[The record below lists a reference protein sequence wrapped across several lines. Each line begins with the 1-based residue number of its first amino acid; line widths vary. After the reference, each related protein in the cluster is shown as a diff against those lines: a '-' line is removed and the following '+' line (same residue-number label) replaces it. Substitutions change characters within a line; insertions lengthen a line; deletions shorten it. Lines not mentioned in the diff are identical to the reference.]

1 MYFSLKNNDPDKD
14 TLIILRYY
22 ISKNEGRF
30 VYSTG
35 LNINPKDWSKEN
47 KTAKNSRGRTDL
59 SSINRTLSKYATF
72 LEKTLN
78 NFELNEIGPTR
89 QLLKDAFNREF
100 KKESSLDNN
109 FKYFTDFVTDF
120 IKNAPKLTN
129 RNTNRKYSASNIKH
143 YSKVNLRLIEF
154 EKYRGSKILMDKF
167 NINMYDEL
175 LNYLNTKGYAK
186 NTIGSFVKSIKVFLR
201 KAEEFGHEV
210 HKDYKDN
217 NFTVLKEDSIS
228 LALRLDEIE
237 LIFKHDFSENKRL
250 ENTRDISIIGL
261 WTGLRVSDLLNLQE
275 INPNEKFIEVQ
286 PQKTKNSSGV
296 KVVIPLHQNII
307 EVIKQRGM
315 PRRISDVKFNLY
327 FKEVCFEVGLTDE
340 VKGSLLIKDEEKDI
354 YRKKIGVYEKY
365 KLVSSHT
372 CRRSFATNFY
382 LMGLPA
388 LTIMAI
394 TGHTTEKSFLAY
406 IKVTPKEH
414 AEKMLDLMN
423 EYYKK

>member
-59 SSINRTLSKYATF
+59 SSINRTLSKYATI

-78 NFELNEIGPTR
+78 NFELNEIEPTR

-100 KKESSLDNN
+100 KKESSSDNS

-129 RNTNRKYSASNIKH
+129 RNTNRKYSASDIKH
-143 YSKVNLRLIEF
+143 YNKVNLRLIEF
-154 EKYRGSKILMDKF
+154 EKYRGSKILMNKF
-167 NINMYDEL
+167 NISMYDEL

-186 NTIGSFVKSIKVFLR
+186 NTIGSFVKYIKVFLR
-201 KAEEFGHEV
+201 KAEEFGYEV
-210 HKDYKDN
+210 HKDYKES
-217 NFTVLKEDSIS
+217 NFSVLKEDIIS

-250 ENTRDISIIGL
+250 ENTRDIAIIGL
-261 WTGLRVSDLLNLQE
+261 WTGLRVSDFLNLPE

-340 VKGSLLIKDEEKDI
+340 VKGSLLIKDEKKDI

-388 LTIMAI
+388 LTITAI

-423 EYYKK
+423 EYYK